1 MRRSFCHLANVYL
14 KLGVSSRGEALSR
27 ALSEG
32 WITEGDIVP
41 EEG

>member
-1 MRRSFCHLANVYL
+1 MANVYP

-27 ALSEG
+27 ALGEG
-32 WITEGDIVP
+32 WITEGDIVVP